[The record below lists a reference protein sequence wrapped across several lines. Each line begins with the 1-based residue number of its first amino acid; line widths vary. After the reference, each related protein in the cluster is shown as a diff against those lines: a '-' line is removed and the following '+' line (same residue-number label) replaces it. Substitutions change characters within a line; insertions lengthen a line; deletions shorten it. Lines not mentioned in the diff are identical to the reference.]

1 MRLHEFLTEA
11 VLDKIN
17 HRRFSKGVSVLVAG
31 FITGLAKA
39 GEDF

>member
-1 MRLHEFLTEA
+1 MRLHEFLTEVA
-11 VLDKIN
+11 LDKIN
-17 HRRFSKGVSVLVAG
+17 RRRFSKGVSVLVAG